1 MKLFSLLILCYILL
15 IIQISVVPEAIV
27 AGSRPNLI
35 LVMLCFTLF
44 WCRDA
49 TVFLWGILAGLIYET
64 FDSAIPGTGVLLLTS
79 LVWVALRVQ
88 LHFQIRSLISRFV
101 LIFVLAFVFDGLF
114 QILNRLEANTLP
126 NLSSLAHHAAGNALY
141 TAVAGFGLLV
151 SFKII
156 LRLVPIEF
164 GQSLRNES
172 VYKSR
177 FSH

>member
-15 IIQISVVPEAIV
+15 IIQISVVPEATV
-27 AGSRPNLI
+27 AGSRPHLI
-35 LVMLCFTLF
+35 LVMLCFALF
-44 WCRDA
+44 WSRDA

-79 LVWVALRVQ
+79 LVWVAFRVQ
-88 LHFQIRSLISRFV
+88 LHFQIRSLISRFM
-101 LIFVLAFVFDGLF
+101 LILVLAFVFDGLF
-114 QILNRLEANTLP
+114 HILNHLEAIRLLDLT
-126 NLSSLAHHAAGNALY
+126 SLAQHAAGNALY
-141 TAVAGFGLLV
+141 TAVAGLGLLV

-156 LRLVPIEF
+156 SRLVPIEF

-172 VYKSR
+172 VYESR